1 MVAGDFLDGLE
12 VERSALFSGWLTA
25 QRRQF
30 RGAHAALLEHL
41 ATTLPDAQALPYI
54 ETWLQLAPFDL
65 HAHQRLLNALAQ
77 LGRIQDGERHLASA
91 VTQLE
96 AEGLSA
102 ARLPQAWQAHARRR
116 GAVGASVGAR

>member
-1 MVAGDFLDGLE
+1 MAGDFLDGLQ
-12 VERSALFSGWLTA
+12 VERSALFTGWLTA

-41 ATTLPDAQALPYI
+41 ATTLPDVQALPYI

-65 HAHQRLLNALAQ
+65 HAHQSLLNALAQ

-91 VTQLE
+91 VTRLE
-96 AEGLSA
+96 AEGCRRRA
-102 ARLPQAWQAHARRR
+102 CRRR
-116 GAVGASVGAR
+116 GRRHAQRRRCRRLQAWRWS